1 MALNLANE
9 DDGGPQI
16 EIPQKDNPSSNAGK
30 VTAVCVFFNDHCSL
44 KIWALFFFLLK
55 AISYF
60 SIIYGE
66 IKLVLNCTFICGLKL
81 KYSEKLALPSVAS
94 LCSW

>member
-44 KIWALFFFLLK
+44 KIWALFFF
-55 AISYF
+55 F
-60 SIIYGE
+60 
-66 IKLVLNCTFICGLKL
+66 
-81 KYSEKLALPSVAS
+81 
-94 LCSW
+94 

>member
-9 DDGGPQI
+9 DDEGPQI

-44 KIWALFFFLLK
+44 KIWALFFFSFKSHKPFFYNLWR
-55 AISYF
+55 
-60 SIIYGE
+60 
-66 IKLVLNCTFICGLKL
+66 N
-81 KYSEKLALPSVAS
+81 
-94 LCSW
+94 